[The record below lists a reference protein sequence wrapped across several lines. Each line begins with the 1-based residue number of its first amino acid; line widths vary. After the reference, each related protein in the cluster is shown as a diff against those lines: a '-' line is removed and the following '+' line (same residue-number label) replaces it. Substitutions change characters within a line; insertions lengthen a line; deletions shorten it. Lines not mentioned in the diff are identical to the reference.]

1 MKLKT
6 IKHALTATASI
17 TAILIGLMFSG
28 CKTKEQ
34 IQVVQPQITVTNT
47 APARAFNDEQYVWEN
62 FIFSTNQVKEAKQK

>member
-1 MKLKT
+1 MKFKT
-6 IKHALTATASI
+6 AKRALTITASI

-28 CKTKEQ
+28 CKTKQQ